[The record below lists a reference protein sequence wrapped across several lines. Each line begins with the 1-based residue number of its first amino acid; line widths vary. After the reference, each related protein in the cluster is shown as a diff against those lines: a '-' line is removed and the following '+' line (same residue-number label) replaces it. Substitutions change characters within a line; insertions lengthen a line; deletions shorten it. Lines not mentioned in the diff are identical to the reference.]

1 MKKLNHIIHKF
12 KCPIKKSQKKRI
24 ELKSDTYK
32 KIKLRNKQIIRNSG
46 NLFFIQ
52 PKTHQSVSKL
62 QYYGQNKSYFELQP
76 ITETM
81 EKKKFMQYTQL
92 KQQIEMLEKHIEK
105 ELIYKQKIYHS
116 T

>member
-81 EKKKFMQYTQL
+81 EKKKNSCNIPNLNNKSKCL
-92 KQQIEMLEKHIEK
+92 KNILRK
-105 ELIYKQKIYHS
+105 S
-116 T
+116 